1 MRFFCKCLRENFSSP
16 LSYAAIVVFA
26 VFCVFGLTVQ
36 LDDETTYSMFE
47 IFLDK
52 EIFNVVTSNSQC
64 SSYLMAL
71 KYGSSEWYAVGMSVL
86 TAVPALYTYI
96 KSLEK
101 VQIFTLVRTNF
112 SAYSV
117 GIILSSFVTGF
128 IITLSGTMLFFGAV
142 YLIFPSLESFSD
154 PMLLLIYSENAAQR
168 FGVLTE
174 RVINHAFVGGLMPVF
189 AITLY
194 RYIRSDFL
202 AATIPMMLMYV
213 STKTLPNYREWLSS
227 DAERSQN
234 VFLSFL
240 LMLFPS
246 NLASLTT
253 WLKSYNAPFWL
264 AYIGLEALV
273 FVNFLL
279 FKKSVRRA

>member
-1 MRFFCKCLRENFSSP
+1 MRFFVKCLRENFSSP
-16 LSYAAIVVFA
+16 LSYAAIVIFA
-26 VFCVFGLTVQ
+26 VFCVFGVKVQ
-36 LDDETTYSMFE
+36 LDDETTYSMLE
-47 IFLDK
+47 IILDK
-52 EIFNVVTSNSQC
+52 EIFAVVTSNSQC
-64 SSYLMAL
+64 SSYLIAL
-71 KYGSSEWYAVGMSVL
+71 KYASSEWYAVGMSVL

-101 VQIFTLVRTNF
+101 VQNFTLVRTNF
-112 SAYSV
+112 STYSV

-128 IITLSGTMLFFGAV
+128 VIALSGFLIFFGVV
-142 YLIFPSLESFSD
+142 YLIFPSFESFAE
-154 PMLLLIYSENAAQR
+154 PIMPILFGETAAKR

-174 RVINHAFVGGLMPVF
+174 GVINHAFVGGIMPVF

-213 STKTLPNYREWLSS
+213 STKILPNYREWLSS

-246 NLASLTT
+246 NLASLTS
-253 WLKSYNAPFWL
+253 WLKENSAPFWL
-264 AYIGLEALV
+264 AYIGLGALV
-273 FVNFLL
+273 FAGVFL
-279 FKKSVRRA
+279 FRKSVRRA